1 MKSLTVVKFGGSLI
15 KNPQAQNKFLKSL
28 AKISQK
34 QRIILVHGGGPEIN
48 ALLEKF
54 AIKSKFVNGL
64 RFTDENALGI
74 IEMALSG
81 KVNRALTTGLIKNG
95 ANAVG
100 ISGKDGKSVV
110 CKQIKELGFVGKPI
124 KVNKK
129 LIDILMNAGFL
140 PVVASIAS
148 DVKDNVM
155 NVNADTLAAHIATAF
170 KADRLIFLTDVC
182 GVIDKNKNTIKDI
195 KIKQINA
202 LIKDKTITGGMIPKI
217 KACADSVRKGVC
229 EVWIT
234 DGTCGIQKI
243 KGTVIKK

>member
-1 MKSLTVVKFGGSLI
+1 MKSLTVVKFGGSLT
-15 KNPQAQNKFLKSL
+15 KNPQAQNKFLKNL

-48 ALLEKF
+48 VLLEKF
-54 AIKSKFVNGL
+54 ALKSKFVNGL
-64 RFTDENALGI
+64 RFTDEIALGI

-100 ISGKDGKSVV
+100 ISGKDGNSVI
-110 CKQIKELGFVGKPI
+110 CKQLKELGFVGKPI

-129 LIDILMNAGFL
+129 LIDTLINAGFL
-140 PVVASIAS
+140 PVIASIAS
-148 DVKDNVM
+148 DAKGNVM

-170 KADRLIFLTDVC
+170 KADKLIFLTDVC

-202 LIKDKTITGGMIPKI
+202 LIKDETITGGMIPKI
-217 KACADSVRKGVC
+217 KACADSVRKGVGQ
-229 EVWIT
+229 VWIT

-243 KGTVIKK
+243 KGTVIRK